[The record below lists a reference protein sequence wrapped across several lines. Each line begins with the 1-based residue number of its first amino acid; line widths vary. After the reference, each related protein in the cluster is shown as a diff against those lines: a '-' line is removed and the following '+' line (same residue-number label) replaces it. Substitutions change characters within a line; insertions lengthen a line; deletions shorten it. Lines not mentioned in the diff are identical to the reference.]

1 MKVSFHLRTDKFDKD
16 GYAPIRTLISAN
28 GFKLFKAVPEVKCDK
43 MHWDERTQR
52 IIPSKKKEP
61 YNYAVEYN
69 QKIDEFA
76 EKLRKLQRYI
86 LLNDITPTKEYI
98 KEKLNSGLKGITL
111 ANEFLP
117 SFDEYIET
125 GRSTKAE
132 RTLIRYGTAKNF
144 IEEFSIKKDY
154 PLRFETITIDFFEKI
169 RDYSFQEKGIM
180 VNYFDKIISILKTF
194 MNWAFDRGYHENL
207 DFKKFKTS
215 QQEVE
220 VIYLTMDEL
229 MKLYNHKFK
238 SKKLEHVRDTYCFG
252 CFTGLRFSDIKQLR
266 ASNIFE
272 DHIKLNIQKTKTIDH
287 IIPLNNYS
295 KAILDKYKNTLYE
308 PLPVI
313 SSQKFNSYI
322 KECCADAEIDT
333 PTTITRY
340 VGQKRIDTTEPKH
353 KFITSHTARKTF
365 VTNSLILGM
374 KEMVVRNI
382 TGHKKESTF
391 KRYVKIA
398 EDFKQNEMDNT
409 WNKIQKDDKKLD
421 K

>member
-1 MKVSFHLRTDKFDKD
+1 MQVSFYLVKNKIDKKGLAPIYYSLTLNGDRIRKQVKGVKCLPKYWKEKEQRIKPSKKTEDYNFHVEYNKKLKELYDKFD
-16 GYAPIRTLISAN
+16 N
-28 GFKLFKAVPEVKCDK
+28 LF
-43 MHWDERTQR
+43 
-52 IIPSKKKEP
+52 
-61 YNYAVEYN
+61 
-69 QKIDEFA
+69 
-76 EKLRKLQRYI
+76 RYI
-86 LLNDITPTKEYI
+86 HLNDIRPTKEYI
-98 KEKLNSGLKGITL
+98 LEKIEKDELSAINLTH
-111 ANEFLP
+111 EFLP

-144 IEEFSIKKDY
+144 IEKFSTKKDY
-154 PLRFETITIDFFEKI
+154 PLRFETITIDFFERI
-169 RDYSFQEKGIM
+169 RDYAFLEKK
-180 VNYFDKIISILKTF
+180 VKLNYFDKIMSILKTF
-194 MNWAFDRGYHENL
+194 MNWAYERGYHDNL
-207 DFKKFKTS
+207 DFKKFKTAK
-215 QQEVE
+215 QEVE

-229 MKLYNHKFK
+229 MKLYNHEFK
-238 SKKLEHVRDTYCFG
+238 SEKLEHVRDTYCFG

-266 ASNIFE
+266 PSNIFE

-295 KAILDKYKNTLYE
+295 KAILDKYKGSICE

-313 SSQKFNSYI
+313 SSQKFNKYI
-322 KECCADAEIDT
+322 KDCCEEAEIDT

-340 VGQKRIDTTEPKH
+340 VGQKRIDKTVPKH
-353 KFITSHTARKTF
+353 QLITSHTARKTF

-398 EDFKQNEMDNT
+398 EDFKQSEMDNT
-409 WNKIQKDDKKLD
+409 WNKL
-421 K
+421 